1 MESLPN
7 GFRRMSEKKTRARW
21 RAWVTWLCLVFL
33 LLTSAA
39 AACEVAYRVFKGRWY
54 WQDRRASSRRMVQPH
69 PYLGAA
75 LIPSV
80 SDTRGGVKISH
91 NSLGLRNEE
100 CKLAKT
106 PGRLR
111 VVTLGGSSTYCV
123 GISDDQTWPRKL
135 QELLGADYE
144 VINLAG
150 PGYGS
155 VEHLIQTA
163 LLFSEFKPDIAI
175 YYAGWNDA
183 HVQHVKDLKADFS
196 DYHGQLV
203 MSLGLAGRQPE
214 EKLAATYF
222 LKRILFHRFFS
233 RMEDAAHY
241 ARGTED
247 QFTDRVDTRAIELWE
262 RNLKLTAELCKKQGV
277 RAVFAP
283 QILNYNQLVSD
294 RPYGWFPFVRDCD
307 VKKIMAAYHASM
319 EKVAKAEGVDYIQEL
334 LTEPFAE
341 GDFIDNGHFSA
352 QGCQRFARVV
362 AARIGSR
369 KTN

>member
-1 MESLPN
+1 
-7 GFRRMSEKKTRARW
+7 
-21 RAWVTWLCLVFL
+21 L
-33 LLTSAA
+33 LLASAA

-54 WQDRRASSRRMVQPH
+54 WQDRRASPRRMVQPH

-75 LIPSV
+75 LVPGV

-100 CKLAKT
+100 FKLAKT
-106 PGRLR
+106 PGRVR

-123 GISDDQTWPRKL
+123 GISDEHTWPRRL
-135 QELLGADYE
+135 QEQLGSNYE

-163 LLFSEFKPDIAI
+163 LLFSDFKPDIAI

-183 HVQHVKDLKADFS
+183 HVQHVKDLKPDFS

-203 MSLGLAGRQPE
+203 MSLGLSGRQPE
-214 EKLAATYF
+214 ESLAASYF
-222 LKRILFHRFFS
+222 LKRILFHRFFPK
-233 RMEDAAHY
+233 MEDAARY
-241 ARGTED
+241 ARGTEE

-262 RNLKLTAELCKKQGV
+262 RNLKLIAELCKKQGV
-277 RAVFAP
+277 RPVFAP
-283 QILNYNQLVSD
+283 QILNYKELVSD
-294 RPYGWFPFVRDCD
+294 RPYGWFPFVRDRD
-307 VKKIMAAYHASM
+307 IKKIMAAYHASM
-319 EKVAKAEGVDYIQEL
+319 EKVAKAEGVDYINEL
-334 LTEPFAE
+334 LDEPFTD

-352 QGCQRFARVV
+352 EGCQRFARVL
-362 AARIGSR
+362 AARLGGR
-369 KTN
+369 KVN